1 MSINPMTGNIAG
13 WTLDGTQDS
22 ISIVDQTTG
31 NPVAIDDS
39 GQMHVVLRGMA
50 CPECST
56 TTPLAGGA
64 TFTGTSVDILNY
76 SIITVSVYA
85 NVASATDGL
94 KIEQS
99 MDGANWDWS
108 DVYTIGAGKAKTFS
122 VQPSAQYFRVRYV
135 NGASAQSSFR
145 MTAILK
151 KNNSLPSS
159 HRIADSIVNDDDAQ
173 LVKAVITGENPA
185 GSFVDFQAT
194 TQGNFKISLEEL
206 ESGISVNSNS
216 QLKITP
222 FNSAGVELGTLVN
235 PTTVAFPSAQYDM
248 FGKFMVAS
256 PTKLFE
262 ASACCPLD
270 TTRYWDTAVVGSGTV
285 THNTT
290 TTQYCLNLTT
300 ASGDKAV
307 LQTRRQIQYNKGNA
321 QEILVIYRPASIANR
336 RERWGYFD
344 ENNGVFFELTGTTGK
359 VVIRTSTGGSPS
371 DTLSFSQA
379 QWDDPL
385 NGLGPSGKTIDWAK
399 QTVFKIEFGWLSSR
413 GVRFSVDVGGTF
425 VAVKTWLISN
435 VLDVPFMASANL
447 PIRFEAENLALTTAG
462 TSCTTCSAVMSSG
475 AGQQEGKVRVVS
487 AGLTT
492 LNLTTTPTIYLGVRL
507 NSSYLNSSIK
517 PLTST
522 IFTLTGTGIVYYQL
536 IYNPTITGGSWT
548 SQGVYD
554 TIAAGVTTFTGGS
567 VIADGYADL
576 AVRNGI
582 RNESITDLLSDI
594 YVGRGIAGGQD
605 ALVLVASASTGTGT
619 MYASMDIK
627 TFS

>member
-1 MSINPMTGNIAG
+1 
-13 WTLDGTQDS
+13 
-22 ISIVDQTTG
+22 
-31 NPVAIDDS
+31 
-39 GQMHVVLRGMA
+39 
-50 CPECST
+50 
-56 TTPLAGGA
+56 
-64 TFTGTSVDILNY
+64 
-76 SIITVSVYA
+76 
-85 NVASATDGL
+85 
-94 KIEQS
+94 
-99 MDGANWDWS
+99 MDGVNWDWD

-122 VQPSAQYFRVRYV
+122 VQPSAKYFRVRYV
-135 NGASAQSSFR
+135 NGASAQSVFR

-173 LVKAVITGENPA
+173 LVKSVLTGENPA
-185 GSFVDFQAT
+185 GSFVNFQAT

-222 FNSAGVELGTLVN
+222 FDSAGNELGTLVN

-290 TTQYCLNLTT
+290 TKQYCLNLTT
-300 ASGDKAV
+300 ASGDKAI

-321 QEILVIYRPASIANR
+321 QEILVIYKPASIANR

-435 VLDVPFMASANL
+435 MLDVPFMASGNL

-462 TSCTTCSAVMSSG
+462 TSCTTCNAVMSSG

-554 TIAAGVTTFTGGS
+554 TLAAGVTTFSGGS
-567 VIADGYADL
+567 VLADGFADL
-576 AVRNGI
+576 AVKSGT
-582 RNESITDLLSDI
+582 RNESIMDLLSDI

-605 ALVLVASASTGTGT
+605 VLVLVASASTGTGT

>member
-1 MSINPMTGNIAG
+1 MSINPITGDLAG
-13 WTLDGTQDS
+13 WTMDGTQDS
-22 ISIVDQTTG
+22 ISIVDQTSGT
-31 NPVAIDDS
+31 PVSIDDS
-39 GQMHVVLRGMA
+39 GQLHVVLRGKA

-56 TTPLAGGA
+56 TTPLLGGA
-64 TFTGTSVDILNY
+64 TFTGAIVDILNY
-76 SIITVSVYA
+76 SIITVSVFS
-85 NVASATDGL
+85 NVASATNGL

-99 MDGANWDWS
+99 MDGVNWDWD
-108 DVYTIGAGKAKTFS
+108 DVYTIPANTGKTFS

-145 MTAILK
+145 LTVVLK
-151 KNNSLPSS
+151 KNNSLPTS
-159 HRIADSIVNDDDAQ
+159 HRIQDSIIEDDDAQ
-173 LVKAVITGENPA
+173 LVKAVLTGKSPS
-185 GSFVDFQAT
+185 GSFTNFQAT
-194 TQGNFKISLEEL
+194 TQGNFKVSLEEL
-206 ESGISVNSNS
+206 ENNISVNNNK

-222 FNSAGVELGTLVN
+222 YSSTGIELGTLSN
-235 PTTVAFPSAQYDM
+235 PSTVAFPATQYDM

-290 TTQYCLNLTT
+290 TKQYCLNLTT

-321 QEILVIYRPASIANR
+321 QEVLVIYKPASITNR

-385 NGLGPSGKTIDWAK
+385 NGSGPSGKTINWTK

-413 GVRFSVDVGGTF
+413 GVRFSIDVGGTF

-435 VLDVPFMASANL
+435 MMDAPFMASANL

-475 AGQQEGKVRVVS
+475 ASQQEGKVRVVTS
-487 AGLTT
+487 GLSS
-492 LNLTTTPTIYLGVRL
+492 LSLTTTPTIYLGVRL
-507 NSSYLNSSIK
+507 NSSYLNSAIK
-517 PLTST
+517 PLTT
-522 IFTLTGTGIVYYQL
+522 TLFTLTGTGVVYYQL

-554 TIAAGVTTFTGGS
+554 TIAAGVTTFSGGS
-567 VIADGYADL
+567 VLADGYADL
-576 AVRNGI
+576 AVKSGTRNQ
-582 RNESITDLLSDI
+582 SIMDLLSDV

-627 TFS
+627 TYS